1 MNCRHFM
8 KYNTMLDSH
17 LFYPFLFFVSFP
29 FMSTPQK
36 QIQWVVHVVS
46 DVTTGS
52 IHHFLNQ
59 QIRVLV
65 NREPALHQG
74 YSQSGY
80 YCELG
85 NCYTFS
91 SFSYH
96 RLPKLPLIHQR
107 SAGKNYLH
115 FPKSLSKSIPF
126 SM

>member
-1 MNCRHFM
+1 M
-8 KYNTMLDSH
+8 KTFASCSALRSSHSH
-17 LFYPFLFFVSFP
+17 LEKKKGQVDRATGPSDEDLNP
-29 FMSTPQK
+29 EGR

-80 YCELG
+80 YCELV
-85 NCYTFS
+85 
-91 SFSYH
+91 
-96 RLPKLPLIHQR
+96 RRPQDL
-107 SAGKNYLH
+107 
-115 FPKSLSKSIPF
+115 
-126 SM
+126 